1 MKEKRVKVFFELFV
15 RKDGKSPFSGPFP
28 HESEVQF
35 EVLTSRIMGIIRL
48 SSIECCE
55 LSKIFE
61 VVLGRHSEP
70 ARHFEGFLKGGF
82 FVFAGYP
89 AKNRRVI
96 RAVLNSVRRK
106 FKNPPAHVRGAGL
119 HDCALPFLGVCV
131 TLFKSEA
138 SGGGLEGSFMPPF
151 VQGATDPSKPPFLT
165 KMLHFGRRTKKNGA
179 ESCCST
185 LARNSSRL
193 FASRPDRLLPEAI
206 AGDGQSA
213 SVSKRRFFPLF

>member
-1 MKEKRVKVFFELFV
+1 MKEKRVKAFVELFV
-15 RKDGKSPFSGPFP
+15 RKGGKSPFSGPFP

-35 EVLTSRIMGIIRL
+35 EVLTSRIMGIIRI

-61 VVLGRHSEP
+61 VVRGRHSEP

-165 KMLHFGRRTKKNGA
+165 KMLYFGRRTKKNGA

-185 LARNSSRL
+185 LARNSSR
-193 FASRPDRLLPEAI
+193 
-206 AGDGQSA
+206 
-213 SVSKRRFFPLF
+213 FFCVPS